1 MRAQR
6 TWSAAT
12 ALLVAALAQV
22 VAAPHLRVAEVV
34 PSFPLLVVI
43 TLALVQGAASGAVA
57 GFVAGLLLDLL
68 GTGPIGAWA
77 FVLTLVGYVAG
88 LLEANVFAEG
98 WLLPFTVALLAGL
111 AAEML
116 YLLVLIVLG
125 SEMPFWRSL
134 ASVVLPRGMY
144 NAVLALVIYPWLA
157 RAVRPD
163 RQIRSFR
170 RVA

>member
-1 MRAQR
+1 MTGERAW
-6 TWSAAT
+6 TAAA
-12 ALLVAALAQV
+12 ALVLAALAQV
-22 VAAPHLRVAEVV
+22 VVAPHVRVASVV

-43 TLALVQGAASGAVA
+43 TLALVQGASAGATA
-57 GFVAGLLLDLL
+57 GFAAGLLLDLL
-68 GTGPIGAWA
+68 GSGPIGAWS
-77 FVLTLVGYVAG
+77 FVLTLVGYTAG

-111 AAEML
+111 AAELL
-116 YLLVLIVLG
+116 YLIVLIVLG
-125 SEMPFWRSL
+125 GELPFWRSL
-134 ASVVLPRGMY
+134 VSVVLPRGMY
-144 NAVLALVIYPWLA
+144 NAVLALVVYPWLA